1 MPFAIL
7 RAVCL
12 ALLSV
17 LWAADPTFLV
27 RRAGSVS
34 PKEDDLSKDAK
45 GVVYR
50 PLFGA
55 GDKDA
60 RQLKSV
66 ARYGELTVEPDGA
79 TNEVSYPA
87 EEQLYFILSGAGT
100 VHCDATKTPVR
111 TNDFLYLPPGSR
123 HGVSNANQTPLRLL
137 VMGFRIPRGA
147 KVRPATKL
155 MIANTAD
162 VPMQELASHG
172 PTTKFQLLIGTTES
186 TRDKLAA
193 ASQMV
198 SLFLM
203 DFAPGGTNIPHHH
216 ETEEEIYFILRGSGE
231 MVAGGGADGNEGRY
245 PTRTGDAWFLR
256 LNTTVG
262 FYSGAKPGQEHDQV
276 LAVRSSFPFA
286 FTRMQ

>member
-1 MPFAIL
+1 MPLLIA
-7 RAVCL
+7 RALGL

-17 LWAADPTFLV
+17 AFAADPTFLM
-27 RRAGSVS
+27 RRVGSVA
-34 PKEDDLSKDAK
+34 PKPDDLTKEAT
-45 GVVYR
+45 GVAYR

-55 GDKDA
+55 GDADA
-60 RQLKSV
+60 RHLKSV
-66 ARYGELTVEPDGA
+66 ARYGELTVDPGGA
-79 TNEVSYPA
+79 SAQVTYPA
-87 EEQLYFILSGAGT
+87 EEQLYFILAGGGT
-100 VHCDATKTPVR
+100 VHCDGEMVTVK

-123 HGVSNANQTPLRLL
+123 HGVSNTTAAPLRLL

-147 KVRPATKL
+147 KVSPSKKL
-155 MIANTAD
+155 MVANTAD

-198 SLFLM
+198 SLFVM

-245 PTRTGDAWFLR
+245 PSRQGDAWFLR

-286 FTRMQ
+286 FTRFQ